1 MQVTD
6 LSSFDPNSL
15 FETDLVI
22 VGGGPAGLTIAREL
36 FSTSIR
42 VLVLESGQT
51 QEQARFSDLNRLES
65 VGEPRRDADTI
76 KKRSEFHGASS
87 KSWTDESQPYG
98 VRSRVL
104 GGSSQVWAGK
114 SATFDG
120 IDFEHRDWVPN
131 SGWPFSRAKLAPYE
145 DRAAEVLNFGPNCY
159 DEKFWNLLGVA
170 PPTPAFDQA
179 RLRSFFWQFAR
190 SRTDRMDVMRFG
202 SEFLSF
208 DAPNVRVLLNATVTH
223 IDVNEAGSAF
233 DGLEISTIDGVRS
246 RVKAKAAVLAAGGIE
261 NPRLLL
267 ASRRRFASGVG
278 NHHDVVGRFLMDHP
292 GMSLGR
298 FRLADVHPII
308 KRFGFYGLRRQGR
321 VNMYVHG
328 LAMGETTQ
336 RREGLL
342 NCAAYIMEE
351 RAPDDPWDALKRL
364 LRGKSETV
372 LSDVMAV
379 AASPNLLIKGIG
391 LRAFQSDAIPR
402 ALTDPVINMLIA
414 RLPRFV
420 VREYQNRGLP
430 HKLTGLSV
438 DAITEQVPEHANRI
452 SLADKTDAL
461 GAPIACADWRVGDL
475 ERRSFERL
483 GQLMVEELSRAGLP
497 APVLEDCILE
507 GRVQDAVVIDMCHSS
522 GTTRISDNPK
532 SGVVDQNCRVHGIAG
547 LYVAGASV
555 FPTSGHANP
564 TLMLLGL
571 AIRLA
576 DHLKTEFAVS
586 VRECTIR
593 SRAGRR
599 LAEESVQSLTASG
612 LNKELNGET
621 DIARRGDSRSL
632 KDISI
637 ESTERIIDQLDN
649 ASDAAQELIAQFRS

>member
-1 MQVTD
+1 MIGAMQVMD

-22 VGGGPAGLTIAREL
+22 IGGGPAGLTIAREL

-51 QEQARFSDLNRLES
+51 EEQARFSDLNRLES

-76 KKRSEFHGASS
+76 KKRTEFHGASS

-114 SATFDG
+114 SAAFDG

-131 SGWPFSRAKLAPYE
+131 SGWPFAHDKLQAYE

-159 DEKFWNLLGVA
+159 DEEFWELLGVA
-170 PPTPAFDQA
+170 PPNPELDQA

-190 SRTDRMDVMRFG
+190 SRIDPMDVMRFG

-246 RVKAKAAVLAAGGIE
+246 RVAAKAVVLAAGGIE
-261 NPRLLL
+261 NARLLL
-267 ASRRRFASGVG
+267 ASRRKFAGGVG
-278 NHHDVVGRFLMDHP
+278 NRHDVVGRYLMDHP

-298 FRLADVHPII
+298 FRLGDVHQIV
-308 KRFGFYGLRRQGR
+308 KRFGFYGLKRQGR

-328 LAMGETTQ
+328 LALGEATQ

-364 LRGKSETV
+364 LRGKSDTV
-372 LSDVMAV
+372 LSDVLAV

-391 LRAFQSDAIPR
+391 LRAFQSDLIPR

-420 VREYQNRGLP
+420 VHEYQNRGLP
-430 HKLTGLSV
+430 HKLTGLTV
-438 DAITEQVPEHANRI
+438 DAITEQVPDYANRI
-452 SLADKTDAL
+452 FLTDKTDAL
-461 GAPIACADWRVGDL
+461 GEPIACAAWRVGDL

-483 GQLMVEELSRAGLP
+483 GQLMVEEFSRVGLP
-497 APVLEDCILE
+497 VPVLEDCLIQ
-507 GRVQDAVVIDMCHSS
+507 GRLQDAVVIDMCHSS
-522 GTTRISDNPK
+522 GTTRMGDDPGS
-532 SGVVDQNCRVHGIAG
+532 SVVDRNCCVHGIAG

-564 TLMLLGL
+564 TLMLLAL

-576 DHLKTEFAVS
+576 DHLKTEFSSAGE
-586 VRECTIR
+586 RTIQTR
-593 SRAGRR
+593 SDSR
-599 LAEESVQSLTASG
+599 LAEEPVQSLTGAG
-612 LNKELNGET
+612 FG
-621 DIARRGDSRSL
+621 
-632 KDISI
+632 
-637 ESTERIIDQLDN
+637 Q
-649 ASDAAQELIAQFRS
+649 